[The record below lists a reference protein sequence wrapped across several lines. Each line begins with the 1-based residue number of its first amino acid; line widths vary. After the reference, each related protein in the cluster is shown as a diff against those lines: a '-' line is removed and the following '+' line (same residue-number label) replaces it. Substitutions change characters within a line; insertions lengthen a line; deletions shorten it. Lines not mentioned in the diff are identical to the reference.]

1 METKRR
7 ALGKGLEELF
17 YNEPIDYQQLEEKI
31 VQSTPKE
38 EVVNLP
44 IRELRPNPYQPRKNF
59 DEEKLKE
66 LATSIQEHGVFQP
79 IIAKKSIKG
88 YEIVAGERRVKA
100 SQLAGLDVIPAIVKD
115 FSDEAMMEIALLENL
130 QRENLN
136 PLEEA
141 IAYKKLQETLS
152 PLEEAS
158 AYKKLQETLS
168 LTQDMLAHRLGKSRS
183 YVTNMLGLLTLP
195 EEVKDF
201 ITTNQIS
208 MGHARV
214 LSKLV
219 DKEQIKYL
227 AEKIVAEGLSVRA
240 LEELATQEKYPRR
253 REMKRKVSIDE
264 EYTYIENFLEEKL
277 GTKVKVKNNKLVIS
291 FTNKNDLNR
300 ILEVM
305 QINK

>member
-115 FSDEAMMEIALLENL
+115 FSDEAMMEIAILENL
-130 QRENLN
+130 QREN
-136 PLEEA
+136 
-141 IAYKKLQETLS
+141 LS